1 MANQYEQFN
10 VANPYQLQ
18 QQDLDRRQKMAEI
31 LQQQSFEPIQ
41 AGSYQGIQA
50 PISPVQGLAKVLQ
63 MYLANKTQEGVK
75 TEQKALGEKYQADT
89 SADIQRLIKGLQ
101 GQAAVPEMRQ
111 EPTAGDFA
119 DNPNLASTFAE
130 MQPDQQK
137 AFTMPAV
144 QGRAA
149 GVIDPSMIGEF
160 KTPGMQQQALSM
172 YMSQLAPKAPLIL
185 KEGDVAFN
193 PTTGAKMFS
202 ANAKSPFGNVN
213 PASFTPSSLKAFMA
227 DGGQD
232 FSLLV
237 PAVSADTQARLTTVD
252 ANTAA
257 KITQDASQAQAK
269 LTQDREISDRAF
281 NNLSANQRASLT
293 NEGARLGI
301 SAADLYFSTGIKA
314 GGAPN
319 IAASQ
324 PVAQPVQQPVSQ
336 MAQPMAQPVP
346 QTAMPQARPVAP
358 PMQPQA
364 RPVAPPVSPNQALAA
379 ALSPKAQQ
387 ELQITQLKNQQEAS
401 QALPQVMQQ
410 GQTLISSI
418 NNMIGV
424 KGADGKVLIPEH
436 KGLKDVVG
444 TTIPFEYKP
453 FQGGTPGADFKALY
467 DQVKG
472 GAFLEA
478 VQIMKGTG
486 ALSEIEGTK
495 ATAAL
500 TEASTAQ
507 SPDAFRAAMSKFR
520 DAIQTGMNN
529 AATKAGKG
537 RIPTYNPATGK
548 VE

>member
-1 MANQYEQFN
+1 MANQYEQFS

-18 QQDLDRRQKMAEI
+18 QQELDRRQKMAEI
-31 LQQQSFEPIQ
+31 LQQQAFEPVQ

-63 MYLANKTQEGVK
+63 MYLANKNQEGIK
-75 TEQKALGEKYQADT
+75 TEQKALGEQYRADT
-89 SADIQRLIKGLQ
+89 SSDIQRLIQGLQ
-101 GQAAVPEMRQ
+101 GKAATPEMKQ
-111 EPTAGDFA
+111 EPTASDFS
-119 DNPNLASTFAE
+119 DNPNLAATFGQ

-137 AFTMPAV
+137 AFTMPAMPAK
-144 QGRAA
+144 AA
-149 GVIDPSMIGEF
+149 GVLDPSLIGEF
-160 KTPGMQQQALSM
+160 KTPGMQQQALTM
-172 YMSQLAPKAPLIL
+172 YMGQLAPKAPLVL
-185 KEGDVAFN
+185 KEGETAFN
-193 PTTGAKMFS
+193 PTTYEKLFA

-213 PASFTPSSLKAFMA
+213 PASFTPDSLKAFTA
-227 DGGQD
+227 GGGND

-237 PAVSADTQARLTTVD
+237 PAVGADTQARLKQE
-252 ANTAA
+252 AEQNA
-257 KITQDASQAQAK
+257 IK
-269 LTQDREISDRAF
+269 LKQEREISDRAF
-281 NNLSANQRASLT
+281 NNLSANQKASLA
-293 NEGARLGI
+293 NEGARLNI
-301 SAADLYFSTGIKA
+301 SAADLFFNTGMKA

-319 IAASQ
+319 M
-324 PVAQPVQQPVSQ
+324 AQPV
-336 MAQPMAQPVP
+336 AQPMAQPVQQPIAQPLAQPAMQPAP
-346 QTAMPQARPVAP
+346 QAAMQAPQARPM

-364 RPVAPPVSPNQALAA
+364 MPAPVSPNQALAN

-387 ELQITQLKNQQEAS
+387 ELQVNQLKEQQAAA

-410 GQTLISSI
+410 GQTLISTI
-418 NNMIGV
+418 DQMIGV
-424 KGADGKVLIPEH
+424 KGADGKVIIPEH

-453 FQGGTPGADFKALY
+453 FQGGTVGADFKAMY

-478 VQIMKGTG
+478 VQRMKGSG
-486 ALSEIEGTK
+486 AISEIEGTK

-520 DAIQTGMNN
+520 EAIQTGMNN

-537 RIPTYNPATGK
+537 RVPTYNPATGR

>member
-18 QQDLDRRQKMAEI
+18 QQELDRRQKMAEI

-50 PISPVQGLAKVLQ
+50 RISPVQGLAKILQ
-63 MYLANKTQEGVK
+63 MYLANENQKDLA
-75 TEQKALGEKYQADT
+75 TEQKALGQKYQADT
-89 SADIQRLIKGLQ
+89 SSDVQRLIKGLQ
-101 GQAAVPEMRQ
+101 GQVATPEVKQ
-111 EPTAGDFA
+111 EPTAADFE
-119 DNPNLASTFAE
+119 DNPNLAPTFAQ
-130 MQPDQQK
+130 MQPDQQ
-137 AFTMPAV
+137 AAMTTPAI

-149 GVIDPSMIGEF
+149 GVLDPSLIGEF
-160 KTPGMQQQALSM
+160 KTPGMQQQALNM
-172 YMSQLAPKAPLIL
+172 YMAQLAPKAPLIL

-193 PTTGAKMFS
+193 PTTGAEMFK
-202 ANAKSPFGNVN
+202 ANAKSPFSNVN
-213 PASFTPSSLKAFMA
+213 PAQYTPASLKAFSE
-227 DGGQD
+227 GGGKD

-237 PAVSADTQARLTTVD
+237 PAVSADTQAKLSQVD

-257 KITQDASQAQAK
+257 RLKQE
-269 LTQDREISDRAF
+269 REMSDRAF
-281 NNLSANQRASLT
+281 NSLSANQKASLA
-293 NEGARLGI
+293 NEGARLNI
-301 SAADLYFSTGIKA
+301 SAADLFFNTGMKA

-319 IAASQ
+319 VA
-324 PVAQPVQQPVSQ
+324 AQPQPAPQ
-336 MAQPMAQPVP
+336 MAQPLAQPVP
-346 QTAMPQARPVAP
+346 QAAMPQVRPVAP
-358 PMQPQA
+358 PMQA
-364 RPVAPPVSPNQALAA
+364 RPAPVSAAPVSPNQALAA

-387 ELQITQLKNQQEAS
+387 ELQITQLKNQQEAA

-410 GQTLISSI
+410 GQTLINSI
-418 NNMIGV
+418 NEMIGA
-424 KGADGKVLIPEH
+424 KDAQGKVIVGEH

-444 TTIPFEYKP
+444 TMIPYEYK
-453 FQGGTPGADFKALY
+453 FGQSGTPAADFKSLY

-478 VQIMKGTG
+478 VQRMKGTG
-486 ALSEIEGTK
+486 AISEIEGTK

-500 TEASTAQ
+500 TAASTAQ
-507 SPDAFRAAMSKFR
+507 SPDAFRKEMSKFR
-520 DAIQTGMNN
+520 DAIQTSMNN

>member
-18 QQDLDRRQKMAEI
+18 QQELDRRQKMAEI

-50 PISPVQGLAKVLQ
+50 PISPVQSLAKVLQ
-63 MYLANKTQEGVK
+63 MYLVNKKQEGLK
-75 TEQKALGEKYQADT
+75 EEQKALGEKYQADT
-89 SADIQRLIKGLQ
+89 SSDIQRLIKGLQ
-101 GQAAVPEMRQ
+101 GQAAMPEVKQ
-111 EPTAGDFA
+111 EPTAADFE
-119 DNPNLASTFAE
+119 DNPNLAPTFAE
-130 MQPDQQK
+130 MQLDQQK
-137 AFTMPAV
+137 AFTTPAV
-144 QGRAA
+144 QARAA
-149 GVIDPSMIGEF
+149 GLLDPSLIGEF
-160 KTPGMQQQALSM
+160 KTPGMQQQAMNM

-185 KEGDVAFN
+185 KEGETAFN
-193 PTTGAKMFS
+193 PTTYAKLFS
-202 ANAKSPFGNVN
+202 ADAKSTFGNVN
-213 PASFTPSSLKAFMA
+213 PASFTPASLKAFSE
-227 DGGQD
+227 GGGKD
-232 FSLLV
+232 FSILV
-237 PAVSADTQARLTTVD
+237 PAVGADTQARLTQE
-252 ANTAA
+252 AA
-257 KITQDASQAQAK
+257 QAQAK

-281 NNLSANQRASLT
+281 NNLSANQKATLA
-293 NEGARLGI
+293 NDAARLNI
-301 SAADLYFSTGIKA
+301 SAADLFFNTGMKA

-319 IAASQ
+319 VAPVAAPQ
-324 PVAQPVQQPVSQ
+324 PVPQ
-336 MAQPMAQPVP
+336 MAQPMAQPMAQAP
-346 QTAMPQARPVAP
+346 MQARPVAA
-358 PMQPQA
+358 PMQP
-364 RPVAPPVSPNQALAA
+364 VAAPVSPNQALAA
-379 ALSPKAQQ
+379 ALSPKAKQD
-387 ELQITQLKNQQEAS
+387 LQIAQLKEQQAAA

-410 GQTLISSI
+410 GKTLIGAI
-418 NNMIGV
+418 DRMIGAKDAQGQV
-424 KGADGKVLIPEH
+424 ITPEH

-478 VQIMKGTG
+478 VQLMKGSG
-486 ALSEIEGTK
+486 AISEIEGAK

-507 SPDAFRAAMSKFR
+507 SPDAFRAALSKFR
-520 DAIQTGMNN
+520 DAIQTGMGN

>member
-1 MANQYEQFN
+1 MANQYEQFS

-18 QQDLDRRQKMAEI
+18 QQELDRRQKMAEI
-31 LQQQSFEPIQ
+31 LQQQAFEPVQ

-63 MYLANKTQEGVK
+63 MYLSNKNQEGLK
-75 TEQKALGEKYQADT
+75 SEQKALGEQYRADT

-101 GQAAVPEMRQ
+101 GQEATPEMRQ
-111 EPTAGDFA
+111 EPTARDFE
-119 DNPNLASTFAE
+119 DNPNLAPSFAQ

-137 AFTMPAV
+137 AFTMPAMPA
-144 QGRAA
+144 RAA
-149 GVIDPSMIGEF
+149 GVIDPSLIGEF
-160 KTPGMQQQALSM
+160 KTPGMQQQALNM
-172 YMSQLAPKAPLIL
+172 YMGQLAPKAPLVL

-193 PTTGAKMFS
+193 PTTGAKMFA

-213 PASFTPSSLKAFMA
+213 PASFTPASLKAFTE
-227 DGGQD
+227 GGGND

-237 PAVSADTQARLTTVD
+237 PAVSADTQAKLTQVD

-257 KITQDASQAQAK
+257 RLK
-269 LTQDREISDRAF
+269 QDREMSDRAF
-281 NNLSANQRASLT
+281 NNLSANQKASLA
-293 NEGARLGI
+293 NEGARLNI
-301 SAADLYFSTGIKA
+301 SAADLFFNTGMKA

-319 IAASQ
+319 M
-324 PVAQPVQQPVSQ
+324 AQPVQQP
-336 MAQPMAQPVP
+336 MAQPLAQPATQPV
-346 QTAMPQARPVAP
+346 TQAQAP
-358 PMQPQA
+358 MPMQPQA
-364 RPVAPPVSPNQALAA
+364 RPVAPPVSPNQALAN

-387 ELQITQLKNQQEAS
+387 ELQVNQLKEQQAAA

-410 GQTLISSI
+410 GQTLISAI
-418 NNMIGV
+418 DRMIGS
-424 KGADGKVLIPEH
+424 KDAQGKVITPEH

-444 TTIPFEYKP
+444 TVIPFEYKA

-478 VQIMKGTG
+478 VQRMKGTG
-486 ALSEIEGTK
+486 AISEIEGTK

-507 SPDAFRAAMSKFR
+507 SPDAFRGAMSKFR
-520 DAIQTGMNN
+520 DAIQTGMGN
-529 AATKAGKG
+529 AATKAGKA
-537 RIPTYNPATGK
+537 RIPTYNPATGR

>member
-1 MANQYEQFN
+1 MANQYEQFS
-10 VANPYQLQ
+10 VASPYQLQ
-18 QQDLDRRQKMAEI
+18 QQELDRRQKMAEI
-31 LQQQSFEPIQ
+31 LQQQAFEPIQ

-63 MYLANKTQEGVK
+63 MYLANKNQEGLK
-75 TEQKALGEKYQADT
+75 SEQKALGEQYRADT

-101 GQAAVPEMRQ
+101 GQAATPEMKQ
-111 EPTAGDFA
+111 EPTARDFE
-119 DNPNLASTFAE
+119 DNPNLAPTFAQ

-137 AFTMPAV
+137 AFTMPAMPA
-144 QGRAA
+144 RAA
-149 GVIDPSMIGEF
+149 GVIDPSLIGEF

-172 YMSQLAPKAPLIL
+172 YMGQLAPEAPIIL
-185 KEGDVAFN
+185 GEGQVAYSKK
-193 PTTGAKMFS
+193 TGAKLFEGGS
-202 ANAKSPFGNVN
+202 KSPFGNVN
-213 PASFTPSSLKAFMA
+213 PASFTPDSLKAFTA
-227 DGGQD
+227 GGGKD

-237 PAVSADTQARLTTVD
+237 PSVSADTQARLTQE
-252 ANTAA
+252 AEQNAA
-257 KITQDASQAQAK
+257 RLKQE
-269 LTQDREISDRAF
+269 REISDRAF
-281 NNLSANQRASLT
+281 NNLSANQKASLA
-293 NEGARLGI
+293 NEAARLGI
-301 SAADLYFSTGIKA
+301 SSAELFFNTGMKA

-319 IAASQ
+319 IAQ
-324 PVAQPVQQPVSQ
+324 PT
-336 MAQPMAQPVP
+336 AQPMAQPVQQP
-346 QTAMPQARPVAP
+346 MAQPLAQPVA

-364 RPVAPPVSPNQALAA
+364 RPAPVAPPVSPNQALAN

-387 ELQITQLKNQQEAS
+387 ELQVNQLKEQQAAA

-410 GQTLISSI
+410 GQTLISTI
-418 NNMIGV
+418 DQMIGV
-424 KGADGKVLIPEH
+424 KGADGKVIIPEH

-453 FQGGTPGADFKALY
+453 FQGGTQGADFKAMY

-478 VQIMKGTG
+478 VQRMKGSG
-486 ALSEIEGTK
+486 AISEIEGTK

-507 SPDAFRAAMSKFR
+507 SPDAFRSAMSKFR
-520 DAIQTGMNN
+520 DAIKTGMGN

-537 RIPTYNPATGK
+537 QIPTYNPATGR

>member
-18 QQDLDRRQKMAEI
+18 QQELDRRQKMAEI
-31 LQQQSFEPIQ
+31 LQQQAFEPVQ

-63 MYLANKTQEGVK
+63 MYLSNKTQEGLK
-75 TEQKALGEKYQADT
+75 SEQKALGEQYKADT
-89 SADIQRLIKGLQ
+89 SSDIQRLIQGLQ
-101 GQAAVPEMRQ
+101 GQAATPEVKQ
-111 EPTAGDFA
+111 EPTAADFA
-119 DNPNLASTFAE
+119 DNPNLASTFAQ

-137 AFTMPAV
+137 AFTTPAV
-144 QGRAA
+144 QARAA
-149 GVIDPSMIGEF
+149 GTIDPSMIGEF
-160 KTPGMQQQALSM
+160 KTPAMQQQALSM
-172 YMSQLAPKAPLIL
+172 YMAQLAPEAPVIL
-185 KEGDVAFN
+185 GEGQTAYSKK
-193 PTTGAKMFS
+193 TGAKLFEGNS
-202 ANAKSPFGNVN
+202 KSPFSNVN
-213 PASFTPSSLKAFMA
+213 PAQYTPDSLRAFTAN
-227 DGGQD
+227 GGKD

-237 PAVSADTQARLTTVD
+237 PAVSADTQAKLSQVD

-257 KITQDASQAQAK
+257 RLKQE
-269 LTQDREISDRAF
+269 REMSDRAF
-281 NNLSANQRASLT
+281 NGLSANQKVSLE
-293 NEGARLGI
+293 NDAKRIGI
-301 SAADLYFSTGIKA
+301 SAADLYFNTGMKA

-319 IAASQ
+319 MSQ
-324 PVAQPVQQPVSQ
+324 PAAQPS
-336 MAQPMAQPVP
+336 MAQPMASP
-346 QTAMPQARPVAP
+346 AMQARPVAA
-358 PMQPQA
+358 PMQP
-364 RPVAPPVSPNQALAA
+364 VAATVSPNQALAA

-387 ELQITQLKNQQEAS
+387 DLQVAQLKEQQAAA

-410 GQTLISSI
+410 GQTLIGGI
-418 NNMIGV
+418 DQMIG
-424 KGADGKVLIPEH
+424 KKDASGKVIIPEH

-478 VQIMKGTG
+478 VQRMKGSG
-486 ALSEIEGTK
+486 AISEIEGAK

-507 SPDAFRAAMSKFR
+507 SPDAFRAALSKFR
-520 DAIQTGMNN
+520 DAIQTGMGN